1 MCLYWPDRDTA
12 CAVSRRCLKVD
23 LTIDLIILAAIAVFV
38 ISRLYAVLGQ
48 KTGAEPPAR
57 RYREAPAPA
66 RAAEREDGAPI
77 EDEERPRIRA
87 AFTGPAAAGLEAI
100 AAVDANFAPDDFVK
114 GARRAYELIV
124 GAFADGDRDALKQ
137 LVDTDVQD
145 VYSQA
150 IAERETSGAEPMR
163 LVRLRQARIV
173 DASVDSAKFG
183 RVMVSFES
191 ELSDGEN
198 LRQAKEIWTFKRSL
212 NSQDPNWLLDEV
224 SVAS

>member
-1 MCLYWPDRDTA
+1 MN
-12 CAVSRRCLKVD
+12 
-23 LTIDLIILAAIAVFV
+23 IDLIILAAIAVFV

-57 RYREAPAPA
+57 RYREAPA
-66 RAAEREDGAPI
+66 RAPEREDEAQA
-77 EDEERPRIRA
+77 EDDERPRLRA
-87 AFTGPAAAGLEAI
+87 AFTGPAAAGMEAI
-100 AAVDANFAPDDFVK
+100 AAVDASFAPEDFIK

-137 LVDTDVQD
+137 LVDDDVMA
-145 VYSQA
+145 VYSTA
-150 IAERETSGAEPMR
+150 ITEREKAGAEPMR

-173 DASVDSAKFG
+173 EASVDASKLA

-191 ELSDGEN
+191 ELSDGDN

-212 NSQDPNWLLDEV
+212 KSSDPNWLLDEV
-224 SVAS
+224 SAAT